1 MIMTVKQRKFPAAFT
16 LIEVL
21 VAMVIVIAFVAGAAQ
36 YRYYATLDARKAAM
50 QRTAATIGLLL
61 CENWRGVKGTETY
74 DPKAHL
80 GSDITIIQATA
91 FEEVESEENEFI
103 LLGRYTVIL
112 DDVKYYATLSWKD
125 VKSELRALNVIV
137 AWAQRYQGSDSE
149 SADKLFKLTTY
160 VSM

>member
-1 MIMTVKQRKFPAAFT
+1 MTSIVLKSKKGT
-16 LIEVL
+16 SLVEVM
-21 VAMVIVIAFVAGAAQ
+21 VAMVILIALVVGAVQ

-74 DPKAHL
+74 DPTAHL
-80 GSDITIIQATA
+80 GPDITIIQATA
-91 FEEVESEENEFI
+91 SEDVESEEDGFI

-137 AWAQRYQGSDSE
+137 AWAQRYQGGGSE